1 MFQLAVCAEML
12 YTEMPFL
19 ERVER
24 LNAEGFQI
32 EFWDW
37 TKQDLS
43 QLANTG
49 AVFSNMSGYLKGNL
63 TEDEGISQMLT
74 SAEESLRAAE
84 VIDVARLNLH
94 GTGID
99 AVGLPFSPRT
109 SINGRDWLRAA
120 KTLERLACLAG
131 KYDRVFTLE
140 NLNTKITHPGV
151 PFSRVVDVLS
161 LVEAVDNPNLRINL
175 DFYHAQVDEGN
186 RLELAEQALPW
197 IGEFQVSDAPGR
209 HEPGTGE
216 INYPNIAKA
225 LANWGYTGV
234 IALEGTPLRDT
245 SSALTAFRSAF
256 TISEK

>member
-1 MFQLAVCAEML
+1 M
-12 YTEMPFL
+12 
-19 ERVER
+19 
-24 LNAEGFQI
+24 
-32 EFWDW
+32 
-37 TKQDLS
+37 
-43 QLANTG
+43 
-49 AVFSNMSGYLKGNL
+49 
-63 TEDEGISQMLT
+63 
-74 SAEESLRAAE
+74 
-84 VIDVARLNLH
+84 
-94 GTGID
+94 
-99 AVGLPFSPRT
+99 
-109 SINGRDWLRAA
+109 RAA

-186 RLELAEQALPW
+186 LLELAEQALPW